1 MTEKVVLPYINKL
14 IISGRLTRDAELRWT
29 SDNTG
34 ILSFR
39 IASTKRYMDKNREW
53 KENQLFINVTH
64 FSKYADKISDR
75 MKTGVP
81 VIIEGSIELNTYENK
96 TTHEKVSNIQIRADK
111 INFISRQAEDGER
124 SGYQANDLGSKVK
137 EIDKNFDELL
147 DNENIGGEDDLPF

>member
-1 MTEKVVLPYINKL
+1 MTEKVVLPYINRL
-14 IISGRLTRDAELRWT
+14 LISGRLTRDAELRWT

-34 ILSFR
+34 VLSFR
-39 IASTKRYMDKNREW
+39 IASTRRYMDKNREW

-111 INFISRQAEDGER
+111 IHFISKQAEEGER
-124 SGYQANDLGSKVK
+124 SGYQSNDLGSKVK